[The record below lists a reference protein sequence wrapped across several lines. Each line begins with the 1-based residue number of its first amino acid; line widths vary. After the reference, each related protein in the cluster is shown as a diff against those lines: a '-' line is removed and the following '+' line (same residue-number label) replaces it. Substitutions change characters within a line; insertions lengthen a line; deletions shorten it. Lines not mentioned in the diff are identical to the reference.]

1 MIKNPGLLKKF
12 QDDFIRDKGKL
23 PFQDSIKLFSD
34 MWNEGLRL
42 GVLPLKEP
50 LDGIDVDIK
59 IARVLNSCLK
69 KPSPR

>member
-12 QDDFIRDKGKL
+12 EDDFIGDKGKL
-23 PFQDSIKLFSD
+23 PFKQAMKLFSD

-59 IARVLNSCLK
+59 IAKVLNSCLK
-69 KPSPR
+69 KSSPG